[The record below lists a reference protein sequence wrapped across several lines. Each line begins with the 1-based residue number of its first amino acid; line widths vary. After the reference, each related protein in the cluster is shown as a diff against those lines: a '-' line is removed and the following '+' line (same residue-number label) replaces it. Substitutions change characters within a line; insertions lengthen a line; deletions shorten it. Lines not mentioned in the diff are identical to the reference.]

1 MELLTSCMI
10 IIIGICI
17 SILGYLIKRII
28 QKSNS
33 HSFMINRHIIPGLI
47 MIIYM
52 IYCTCYKNIDIIK
65 DFSTTKYEILALTI
79 CSIVIVALESQLYEK
94 YNVSYIGPFIIL
106 SALLSSIIM
115 EMCIYNETIS
125 RNNYLAYIL
134 IITGLIVLSFD
145 K

>member
-1 MELLTSCMI
+1 
-10 IIIGICI
+10 
-17 SILGYLIKRII
+17 
-28 QKSNS
+28 
-33 HSFMINRHIIPGLI
+33 